1 MDENNFDEI
10 EKIGISYSQNNSRD
24 DIIKKDTNLNGVII
38 QNSLKS
44 L

>member
-38 QNSLKS
+38 QN
-44 L
+44 